1 MINYSKPRGT
11 IDLYNKEMNDFKLL
25 ENFLLSTTKRYGFQ
39 QIKTPVFEFAE
50 LFMKS
55 AGESSDLVSKEMYLF
70 KDKSDRWLALRPEGT
85 AGVIR
90 AVVENKLLLNHP
102 LPLKLMYFEP
112 CFRYERPQAGRQ
124 RQFHQFGVEV
134 LGTKNIYY
142 DFELIALADTIL
154 KKLMI
159 SNYILEI
166 NYISSPHNRSLWV
179 KSLQE
184 YFHLHRTELTPLSQE
199 RITTN
204 PLRILD
210 DKLESQKLVVKQAPK
225 ISHFLS
231 NEEKEEFNL
240 IKKMLDDYNIKYYVN
255 EGLVRGLDYYSG
267 LVFEFIS
274 TSPKLLGQSTIIGGG
289 RYGELIKQTGG
300 PNYEGIGFG
309 IGIERLLIALSET
322 NKNILNTDDDKYL
335 IAFFD
340 KELENEAIKLTQ
352 ILRINNQLNVDIIL
366 SSTKAD
372 KIFKLAQRLNVKKLI
387 ILAKK
392 EWSDK
397 KIILKDLLNFKQDLL
412 SLDEIKGMR

>member
-1 MINYSKPRGT
+1 MSNYTKPRGT
-11 IDLYNKEMNDFKLL
+11 VDLYNEAMNEFKSL
-25 ENFLLSTTKRYGFQ
+25 ENFLLTTTKKYGFQ
-39 QIKTPVFEFAE
+39 QIKTPIFEFAE

-90 AVVENKLLLNHP
+90 AVVENKLLLNNP

-142 DFELIALADTIL
+142 DFELIALANNIL
-154 KKLMI
+154 KKLAI
-159 SNYILEI
+159 SDYVLEI
-166 NYISSPHNRSLWV
+166 NYISTAHNRSLWV

-184 YFHLHRTELTPLSQE
+184 YFNLYRDELTPLSQE

-210 DKLESQKLVVKQAPK
+210 DKLESQKLVVQQAPK
-225 ISHFLS
+225 ITNFLS
-231 NEEKEEFNL
+231 NEEKEEFAL
-240 IKKMLDDYNIKYYVN
+240 IKKMLDEHDIKYRVN

-274 TSPKLLGQSTIIGGG
+274 TSPRLLGQSTIIGGG
-289 RYGELIKQTGG
+289 RYGQLIKQTGG
-300 PNYEGIGFG
+300 PDYEGIGFG
-309 IGIERLLIALSET
+309 IGIERLLIALLDS
-322 NKNILNTDDDKYL
+322 NKQILNNFEDKYL
-335 IAFFD
+335 IAYFD

-352 ILRINNQLNVDIIL
+352 SLRINNQLNVDIIL
-366 SSTKAD
+366 DTIKAD
-372 KIFKLAQRLNVKKLI
+372 KIFRLAQRLNAKKLI

-392 EWSDK
+392 EWLNK
-397 KIILKDLLNFKQDLL
+397 QVILKDLLSFEQ
-412 SLDEIKGMR
+412 